1 MISFNIDHFVTGLIL
16 ILTIWILILLFT
28 NLYSYR
34 RGFYDGRQSIIRKK
48 HNNSR
53 PISRSHDT
61 GAGEVRV
68 RSKKNMR

>member
-1 MISFNIDHFVTGLIL
+1 MIGFNIDQFVTGLII
-16 ILTIWILILLFT
+16 ILTMWILILLFT

-34 RGFYDGRQSIIRKK
+34 RGFYDGRQSIIRKRYNDSK
-48 HNNSR
+48 LVNR
-53 PISRSHDT
+53 KHDT